1 MFNLLAV
8 LLLAQ
13 VPQPDGGGLTPGT
26 LPAKWIGGGP
36 NCIEEPAWQVHEYN
50 PDLFIIRQSGCTH
63 YEKPFL
69 YLIFGNEKV
78 VLIDTGAGKND
89 VAQTVEVI
97 IGKWLKRKN
106 REAIQRIVVH
116 SHGHGDHTAGDA
128 QFKDRPD
135 TQLVPANL
143 GAIQTAFDLKDWP
156 NSPGKLELGGR
167 TLDALPIPGHHTV
180 DVAYYDARTGLLFS
194 GDTLY
199 PGRLYVNNWAEY
211 EKSITRLV
219 NFLDGKPVAHILGA
233 HIEQSAT
240 PYLDYPVRTSFQP
253 LEHSL
258 ELSRATLLELQRGL
272 ASLKGKASRV
282 AYRDF
287 TIWPK

>member
-1 MFNLLAV
+1 MKIKGGADTDEHAGVEGGGELGHEALLLGCAKAHPNDVRASARDFELVNVVLLEFNL
-8 LLLAQ
+8 
-13 VPQPDGGGLTPGT
+13 
-26 LPAKWIGGGP
+26 KP
-36 NCIEEPAWQVHEYN
+36 NC
-50 PDLFIIRQSGCTH
+50 
-63 YEKPFL
+63 
-69 YLIFGNEKV
+69 
-78 VLIDTGAGKND
+78 
-89 VAQTVEVI
+89 
-97 IGKWLKRKN
+97 
-106 REAIQRIVVH
+106 
-116 SHGHGDHTAGDA
+116 
-128 QFKDRPD
+128 
-135 TQLVPANL
+135 
-143 GAIQTAFDLKDWP
+143 
-156 NSPGKLELGGR
+156 SPPPPKLGG
-167 TLDALPIPGHHTV
+167 V
-180 DVAYYDARTGLLFS
+180 S